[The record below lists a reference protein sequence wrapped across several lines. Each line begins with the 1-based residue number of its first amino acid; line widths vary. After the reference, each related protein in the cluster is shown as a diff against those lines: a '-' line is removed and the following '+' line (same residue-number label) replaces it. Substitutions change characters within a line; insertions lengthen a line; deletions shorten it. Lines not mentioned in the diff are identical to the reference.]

1 MTIGGGATLVMPEP
15 EDTLPG
21 RPLVRTLRD
30 AKISVLTMPPS
41 SLAAT
46 PVAPLLRILNL
57 AGEAASPALV
67 AHWLQGRRLFNLYG
81 PTEGTIWATVG
92 ERRWRRR
99 RPDRPPDRRRVRS
112 RLGQCAPASS
122 PGVPGELHIG
132 GVGVARGY
140 LNRSDLNAARFV
152 PDMSVASTRGAVV
165 CHRRSGAVPV
175 GRESRI
181 PRPDRRSVKCAG
193 SVSSLPRSRRSLS
206 SIPLSRGR
214 RHCARRSARRHAADS
229 LRRPQPRRSP
239 RI

>member
-1 MTIGGGATLVMPEP
+1 MNVAAEQVRRLSIAPGDRVLQFAALGFDASIFEMLMTIGGGATLVMPEP

-46 PVAPLLRILNL
+46 PVAPLPSLRILNL

-92 ERRWRRR
+92 ESDGGADVPIG
-99 RPDRPPDRRRVRS
+99 RPIAGVSVHVLDSALQPVP
-112 RLGQCAPASS
+112 PASPES
-122 PGVPGELHIG
+122 HIG

-152 PDMSVASTRGAVV
+152 PDMSVAVPGARLYATGDRV
-165 CHRRSGAVPV
+165 RFRSDGNLEFL
-175 GRESRI
+175 GRI
-181 PRPDRRSVKCAG
+181 D
-193 SVSSLPRSRRSLS
+193 
-206 SIPLSRGR
+206 
-214 RHCARRSARRHAADS
+214 D
-229 LRRPQPRRSP
+229 Q
-239 RI
+239 